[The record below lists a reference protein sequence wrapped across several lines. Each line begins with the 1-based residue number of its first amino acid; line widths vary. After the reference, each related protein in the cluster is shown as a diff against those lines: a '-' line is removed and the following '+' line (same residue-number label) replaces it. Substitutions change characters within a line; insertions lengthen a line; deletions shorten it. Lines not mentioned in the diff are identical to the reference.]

1 MKQSY
6 HYNKIKKHYTFANF
20 TIKKITSCG
29 SSRQIRHIIQKSFK
43 KSLAKTLLT
52 RVSFTGAEMSEKCI
66 H

>member
-20 TIKKITSCG
+20 TIKKNYLLW
-29 SSRQIRHIIQKSFK
+29 QQQANKAYIQKSFK
-43 KSLAKTLLT
+43 QSLAKTLLT